1 MSQSFYKW
9 CRIFSGEIVGSLL
22 VGIMVGWMTFGLF
35 YISIDA
41 FSLDYALVTNVV
53 IACTTIVAVL
63 VHLSGLNEQEKI
75 RRWELRKAIIF
86 DLLASLSTLVRLNE
100 EMEELNYR
108 LNSVQ
113 SDEDVAEMPAVRVLL
128 KNASSN
134 WKLSQ
139 VEMENL
145 VDNVLSVYK
154 PIFSAAT
161 ISSIDQFKNNR
172 NELKRRSR
180 QDWAEY
186 EDLMA
191 DERTILLSLRDHL
204 FDFVEKESGLN

>member
-1 MSQSFYKW
+1 
-9 CRIFSGEIVGSLL
+9 
-22 VGIMVGWMTFGLF
+22 MTFGLF